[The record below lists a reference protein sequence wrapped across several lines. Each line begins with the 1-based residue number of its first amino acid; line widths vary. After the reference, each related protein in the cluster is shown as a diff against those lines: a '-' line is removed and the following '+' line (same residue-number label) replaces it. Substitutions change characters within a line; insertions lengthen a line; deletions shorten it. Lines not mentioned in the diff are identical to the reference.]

1 MQPPSNLPT
10 PKKIIYLDY
19 LRLFA
24 CLGVFACHLWV
35 GGILPNASNVTKN
48 LSNLAHECLGIKG
61 DSLYRCGFD
70 SLFLFP
76 SNSGDHLLFNF
87 FNFVFGL
94 GYQAVHLFFILSGF
108 GLTLSALLV
117 EKKTDRIRWFGFI
130 KKRFIRLYP
139 SYWLILAIYLLLNFF
154 EYYSFLG
161 LLKTY
166 VKGAIFLDVI
176 PATWYIPILLQL
188 YLLFPFLFY
197 FLKKLSIKNFLLLS
211 LLVKTV
217 SSAIIITTSL
227 LAFDKILGFGY
238 GGLAPGGIALTR
250 LFEFCFGMAIAK
262 HWFTHERS
270 VDAFTVFQKPKA
282 IILGIFLEC
291 LGIFLSLKYTAIR
304 FIDHDIPVGLF
315 ISDAFIGIGIFI
327 ISLNLVFL
335 VDGLLK
341 SKSKAWLDLIS
352 NGTYEAYLV
361 HSIVLSYFLTLLI
374 KPSLQFLSSTASYLI
389 VCLLYL
395 IILLIFSSLTLSL
408 GCWLFNLKSYLLQKW
423 SLLFNS
429 YSDRK

>member
-76 SNSGDHLLFNF
+76 SNSGDYLLFNF

-154 EYYSFLG
+154 QYYSFLG

-395 IILLIFSSLTLSL
+395 IMLLIFSSLTLSL

-429 YSDRK
+429 

>member
-154 EYYSFLG
+154 QYYSFLG

-282 IILGIFLEC
+282 IILGIFVEC

-327 ISLNLVFL
+327 ISLKLVFL

-429 YSDRK
+429 

>member
-117 EKKTDRIRWFGFI
+117 EKKTDRIRWLGFI

-154 EYYSFLG
+154 QYHSFLG

-429 YSDRK
+429 

>member
-1 MQPPSNLPT
+1 MQPPSKLPT

-48 LSNLAHECLGIKG
+48 LSNLADECLGIKG

-87 FNFVFGL
+87 FNFIFGL

-154 EYYSFLG
+154 QYSSFLG

-238 GGLAPGGIALTR
+238 GGLAPGGSALTR

-429 YSDRK
+429 

>member
-117 EKKTDRIRWFGFI
+117 EKKTERIRWFGFI

-154 EYYSFLG
+154 QYSSFLG

-429 YSDRK
+429 

>member
-19 LRLFA
+19 LRLLA

-130 KKRFIRLYP
+130 RKRFIRLYP

-154 EYYSFLG
+154 QYYSFLG

-374 KPSLQFLSSTASYLI
+374 KPSLLFLSSTASYLI

-429 YSDRK
+429 

>member
-1 MQPPSNLPT
+1 MQQPSNLPT

-76 SNSGDHLLFNF
+76 SNSGDYLLFNF

-139 SYWLILAIYLLLNFF
+139 SYWLILAIYLILNFF
-154 EYYSFLG
+154 QYHSFLG

-395 IILLIFSSLTLSL
+395 IMLLIFSSLTLSL

-429 YSDRK
+429 

>member
-76 SNSGDHLLFNF
+76 SNSGDYLLFNF

-154 EYYSFLG
+154 QYNSFLG

-429 YSDRK
+429 

>member
-154 EYYSFLG
+154 QYYSFLG

-429 YSDRK
+429 

>member
-87 FNFVFGL
+87 FNFVCGL

-154 EYYSFLG
+154 QYSSFLG

-227 LAFDKILGFGY
+227 LAFNKILGFGY

-361 HSIVLSYFLTLLI
+361 HSIVLSYFLALLI

-429 YSDRK
+429 

>member
-76 SNSGDHLLFNF
+76 SNSGDYLLFNF

-154 EYYSFLG
+154 QYYSFLG

-262 HWFTHERS
+262 HWFTHERT

-429 YSDRK
+429 

>member
-154 EYYSFLG
+154 QYSSFLG

-341 SKSKAWLDLIS
+341 SKSKAWLDLVS
-352 NGTYEAYLV
+352 NGTYEAYLI

-429 YSDRK
+429 

>member
-117 EKKTDRIRWFGFI
+117 EKKTDRIRWLGFI

-154 EYYSFLG
+154 QYYSFLG

-429 YSDRK
+429 

>member
-1 MQPPSNLPT
+1 MQQPSNLPT

-76 SNSGDHLLFNF
+76 SNSGDYLLFNF

-154 EYYSFLG
+154 QYHSFLG

-395 IILLIFSSLTLSL
+395 IMLLIFSSLTLSL

-429 YSDRK
+429 

>member
-1 MQPPSNLPT
+1 MQQPSNLPT

-76 SNSGDHLLFNF
+76 SKSGDYLLFNF

-154 EYYSFLG
+154 EYHSFLG

-211 LLVKTV
+211 LLVKTG

-270 VDAFTVFQKPKA
+270 VDAFTIFQKPKA

-315 ISDAFIGIGIFI
+315 ISDAFIGIGVFI

-408 GCWLFNLKSYLLQKW
+408 GCWLFNLKSYLVQKW

-429 YSDRK
+429 

>member
-1 MQPPSNLPT
+1 MQPPSNWPT

-154 EYYSFLG
+154 QYNSFLG

-211 LLVKTV
+211 LLVKTA

-304 FIDHDIPVGLF
+304 FIDHNIPVGLF

-429 YSDRK
+429 

>member
-154 EYYSFLG
+154 QYNSFLG
-161 LLKTY
+161 LVKTY
-166 VKGAIFLDVI
+166 VIGAIFLDVI

-227 LAFDKILGFGY
+227 LVFDKILGFGY

-270 VDAFTVFQKPKA
+270 VDAFTVFQKSKS

-389 VCLLYL
+389 VCFLYL

-429 YSDRK
+429 

>member
-70 SLFLFP
+70 SLFLFS

-154 EYYSFLG
+154 QYSSFLG

-282 IILGIFLEC
+282 IILGTFLEC

-341 SKSKAWLDLIS
+341 SKSNAWLDLVS

-361 HSIVLSYFLTLLI
+361 HSIVLSYLLTLLI

-389 VCLLYL
+389 ICLLYL

-429 YSDRK
+429 

>member
-1 MQPPSNLPT
+1 MQPPSNLAT

-139 SYWLILAIYLLLNFF
+139 SYWLILAIYLFLNFF
-154 EYYSFLG
+154 QYSSFLG

-211 LLVKTV
+211 LLVKIV

-291 LGIFLSLKYTAIR
+291 LGIFLSLNYTTIR

-327 ISLNLVFL
+327 ISLNLVFI

-374 KPSLQFLSSTASYLI
+374 QPSLQFLSSTASYSI

-395 IILLIFSSLTLSL
+395 IILIIFSSLTLSL

-429 YSDRK
+429 

>member
-1 MQPPSNLPT
+1 MQSPSNLTT

-76 SNSGDHLLFNF
+76 NNSGDHLLFNF

-117 EKKTDRIRWFGFI
+117 EKRADRIRWFGFI

-154 EYYSFLG
+154 QYYSFLG

-262 HWFTHERS
+262 HWFIHERS
-270 VDAFTVFQKPKA
+270 VDVFTVFQKPKA
-282 IILGIFLEC
+282 IILGIFLEF

-361 HSIVLSYFLTLLI
+361 HSIVLSYFLTLLVQ
-374 KPSLQFLSSTASYLI
+374 PSLQFLSSTASYLI

-408 GCWLFNLKSYLLQKW
+408 GCWLFNLKSYLLRKW

-429 YSDRK
+429 

>member
-139 SYWLILAIYLLLNFF
+139 SYWLILAIYLLLNLFQ
-154 EYYSFLG
+154 YSSFLG

-341 SKSKAWLDLIS
+341 SKSKAWLDLVS
-352 NGTYEAYLV
+352 NGTYEAYLI

-429 YSDRK
+429 

>member
-154 EYYSFLG
+154 QYSSFLG

-211 LLVKTV
+211 LLVKIV

-282 IILGIFLEC
+282 IILGIFLEY

-429 YSDRK
+429 

>member
-1 MQPPSNLPT
+1 MQAPSNLPT

-48 LSNLAHECLGIKG
+48 LINLAPECLGIKG

-70 SLFLFP
+70 SFFLFP
-76 SNSGDHLLFNF
+76 SNSGDNLLFNF
-87 FNFVFGL
+87 FNFLFGL

-139 SYWLILAIYLLLNFF
+139 SYWLILAIYLLLNLFQ
-154 EYYSFLG
+154 YRSFLG

-166 VKGAIFLDVI
+166 VIGAIFLDVI

-361 HSIVLSYFLTLLI
+361 HTIVLSYFLTLLI
-374 KPSLQFLSSTASYLI
+374 KPSLQFLSSTASNLI

-429 YSDRK
+429 

>member
-48 LSNLAHECLGIKG
+48 LSNLAEECLGIKG

-154 EYYSFLG
+154 QYSSFLG

-423 SLLFNS
+423 FLLFNS
-429 YSDRK
+429 

>member
-154 EYYSFLG
+154 QYSSFLG

-361 HSIVLSYFLTLLI
+361 HSIVLSYFLNLLI

-429 YSDRK
+429 

>member
-48 LSNLAHECLGIKG
+48 LSNLADECLGIKG

-117 EKKTDRIRWFGFI
+117 EKKTERIRWFGFI
-130 KKRFIRLYP
+130 KKRFIKLYP
-139 SYWLILAIYLLLNFF
+139 SHWLILAIYLLLNFF
-154 EYYSFLG
+154 QYHSFLG

-227 LAFDKILGFGY
+227 LAFDKILGFGS

-270 VDAFTVFQKPKA
+270 VDAFTVFQKPKV

-291 LGIFLSLKYTAIR
+291 LGIFLSLKYTAIC

-361 HSIVLSYFLTLLI
+361 HGIVLSYFLTLLI

-395 IILLIFSSLTLSL
+395 IIFLIFSSLTLSL

-429 YSDRK
+429 

>member
-48 LSNLAHECLGIKG
+48 LSNLADECLGIKG

-154 EYYSFLG
+154 QYYSFLG

-197 FLKKLSIKNFLLLS
+197 LLKKLSIKNFLLLS

-227 LAFDKILGFGY
+227 LAFDKILGLGY

-429 YSDRK
+429 

>member
-1 MQPPSNLPT
+1 MQQPSNLPT

-76 SNSGDHLLFNF
+76 SNSGDYLLFNF

-154 EYYSFLG
+154 QYSSFLG

-429 YSDRK
+429 

>member
-35 GGILPNASNVTKN
+35 GGILPNANNVTKN

-70 SLFLFP
+70 SLFLFS

-154 EYYSFLG
+154 QYSSFLG

-282 IILGIFLEC
+282 IILGTFLEC

-341 SKSKAWLDLIS
+341 SKSNAWLDLVS

-361 HSIVLSYFLTLLI
+361 HSIVLSYLLTLLI

-389 VCLLYL
+389 ICLLYL

-429 YSDRK
+429 

>member
-154 EYYSFLG
+154 QYSSFLG

-352 NGTYEAYLV
+352 KGTYEAYLV

-429 YSDRK
+429 

>member
-154 EYYSFLG
+154 QYHSFLG

-188 YLLFPFLFY
+188 YLVFPFLFY

-429 YSDRK
+429 

>member
-48 LSNLAHECLGIKG
+48 LSNLAQECLGIKG

-108 GLTLSALLV
+108 GLSLSALLV

-154 EYYSFLG
+154 QYSSFLG

-250 LFEFCFGMAIAK
+250 LFEFCFGMALAK
-262 HWFTHERS
+262 QWFTHERS

-429 YSDRK
+429 

>member
-48 LSNLAHECLGIKG
+48 LSNLADECLGIKG

-154 EYYSFLG
+154 QYHSFLG

-429 YSDRK
+429 

>member
-108 GLTLSALLV
+108 GLSLSALLV
-117 EKKTDRIRWFGFI
+117 EKKTERIRWFGFI

-154 EYYSFLG
+154 QYSSFLG

-423 SLLFNS
+423 SLLFNP
-429 YSDRK
+429 

>member
-1 MQPPSNLPT
+1 MQQPSNLPT

-76 SNSGDHLLFNF
+76 SNSGDYLLFNF

-154 EYYSFLG
+154 QYHSFLG

-361 HSIVLSYFLTLLI
+361 HSIVSSYFLTLLI

-429 YSDRK
+429 

>member
-1 MQPPSNLPT
+1 MQPPNNLPT

-48 LSNLAHECLGIKG
+48 LSNLADECLGIKG

-154 EYYSFLG
+154 QYSSFLG

-262 HWFTHERS
+262 HWFTHDRS

-429 YSDRK
+429 

>member
-154 EYYSFLG
+154 QYDSFLG

-429 YSDRK
+429 

>member
-154 EYYSFLG
+154 QYHSFLG

-217 SSAIIITTSL
+217 SSAIIITSSL

-270 VDAFTVFQKPKA
+270 VNAFTVFQKPKA

-352 NGTYEAYLV
+352 NGTYEAYLI

-429 YSDRK
+429 

>member
-48 LSNLAHECLGIKG
+48 LSNLADECLGIKG
-61 DSLYRCGFD
+61 DSLYRCGLD

-154 EYYSFLG
+154 QYSSFLG

-227 LAFDKILGFGY
+227 LAFDKILGLGY

-429 YSDRK
+429 